1 MPRWAVRAGLD
12 ATPDWLR
19 LHVAQSTAIGL
30 LQSSGAVMFWRSDVK
45 TGLSYCPERGILI
58 ARGKRPAT
66 TAQEN
71 WDEDESYD

>member
-12 ATPDWLR
+12 TAPAWLR
-19 LHVAQSTAIGL
+19 LHVAQPTAIGL
-30 LQSSGAVMFWRSDVK
+30 LQSSGAVAFWQKDVES
-45 TGLSYCPERGILI
+45 GLSYCLERGILI
-58 ARGKRPAT
+58 APGKRPAI